1 MLFWDT
7 DITKIDWQKQSAAV
21 ILRIFERGNDI
32 EKEEIKR
39 FYKSELI
46 RSTLKQNTR
55 KPYTVY
61 KNKEQA

>member
-1 MLFWDT
+1 VLFWDT

-39 FYKSELI
+39 FYKVNSLGLHLSKI
-46 RSTLKQNTR
+46 L